1 MNIKIGFK
9 SGNEVIVGKDVAD
22 RLAEMIGADLG
33 QFQLIN
39 DDKGKIMVMIGT
51 DSVEYMVEC
60 DE

>member
-22 RLAEMIGADLG
+22 RLAEMIGADFG